1 MLNIKFSF
9 MKLQLQILLFILNI
23 VFKFVNRLLED
34 KDNTLSDNAAK
45 SLSIISALLSSIVES
60 SPRLDSDNL
69 ATIDA
74 LSHDADKQLDMI
86 YNA

>member
-1 MLNIKFSF
+1 
-9 MKLQLQILLFILNI
+9 MKLQLQVFLFILNI

-45 SLSIISALLSSIVES
+45 SLSIISALLSSICES
-60 SPRLDSDNL
+60 APRMDSDNL
-69 ATIDA
+69 ASLASLDA
-74 LSHDADKQLDMI
+74 LSHHADKQLDMI

>member
-1 MLNIKFSF
+1 
-9 MKLQLQILLFILNI
+9 MKLQLQVLLFILNI

-60 SPRLDSDNL
+60 SSRFDSDNL
-69 ATIDA
+69 ASLDA
-74 LSHDADKQLDMI
+74 LSHHADKQLDMI
-86 YNA
+86 YNV

>member
-1 MLNIKFSF
+1 
-9 MKLQLQILLFILNI
+9 MKLQLQVLLFILNI
-23 VFKFVNRLLED
+23 VYKFVNRLLSD

-69 ATIDA
+69 ACLDA
-74 LSHDADKQLDMI
+74 LSHHADKQLDMI

>member
-1 MLNIKFSF
+1 
-9 MKLQLQILLFILNI
+9 MKLQLQVLLFIINI

-60 SPRLDSDNL
+60 SSRLDSNNL
-69 ATIDA
+69 ASIDS
-74 LSHDADKQLDMI
+74 LSHHADKQLDMI

>member
-1 MLNIKFSF
+1 
-9 MKLQLQILLFILNI
+9 MKLQLQVLLFILNI

-60 SPRLDSDNL
+60 SPRMDTDNL

-74 LSHDADKQLDMI
+74 LLHHADKQLDMI

>member
-1 MLNIKFSF
+1 
-9 MKLQLQILLFILNI
+9 MKLQLQVFLFILNI

-60 SPRLDSDNL
+60 SSRLDTANL
-69 ATIDA
+69 ASIDA
-74 LSHDADKQLDMI
+74 LSHHADKQLDMI

>member
-1 MLNIKFSF
+1 MLNIKILI
-9 MKLQLQILLFILNI
+9 MKLQLQVLLFILNI

-60 SPRLDSDNL
+60 SSRMDTANL
-69 ATIDA
+69 ASIDA
-74 LSHDADKQLDMI
+74 LSHHADKQLDMI

>member
-1 MLNIKFSF
+1 
-9 MKLQLQILLFILNI
+9 MKLQLQVLLFILNI

-34 KDNTLSDNAAK
+34 KDNTLSENAAK

-60 SPRLDSDNL
+60 SSGLDTDNL

-74 LSHDADKQLDMI
+74 LSHHADKQLDMI

>member
-1 MLNIKFSF
+1 
-9 MKLQLQILLFILNI
+9 MKLQLQILLFIVNI

-34 KDNTLSDNAAK
+34 KDNILSDNAVK

-60 SPRLDSDNL
+60 SPRLDSGNL
-69 ATIDA
+69 ASLDA
-74 LSHDADKQLDMI
+74 LSHHVDKQLDMI

>member
-1 MLNIKFSF
+1 
-9 MKLQLQILLFILNI
+9 MKLQLQVLLFVLNI

-45 SLSIISALLSSIVES
+45 SLSIISALLSSIVENS
-60 SPRLDSDNL
+60 ARFDAGNL
-69 ATIDA
+69 ASIDA
-74 LSHDADKQLDMI
+74 LSHHADEQLDMI

>member
-1 MLNIKFSF
+1 
-9 MKLQLQILLFILNI
+9 MKLQLQVLLFILNI
-23 VFKFVNRLLED
+23 VFKFVNRLLAD

-69 ATIDA
+69 ASLASLDA
-74 LSHDADKQLDMI
+74 LSHHADKQLDMI

>member
-1 MLNIKFSF
+1 
-9 MKLQLQILLFILNI
+9 MKLQLQVLLFILNI

-45 SLSIISALLSSIVES
+45 SLSIISALLSSICES
-60 SPRLDSDNL
+60 SSRLDSGNL
-69 ATIDA
+69 ASIDA
-74 LSHDADKQLDMI
+74 LSHHADKQLDMI

>member
-1 MLNIKFSF
+1 
-9 MKLQLQILLFILNI
+9 MKLQLQVLLFIFNI

-60 SPRLDSDNL
+60 SSRLDTAKL
-69 ATIDA
+69 ASIDA
-74 LSHDADKQLDMI
+74 LSHHADKQLDMI

>member
-1 MLNIKFSF
+1 
-9 MKLQLQILLFILNI
+9 MKLQLQVLLFILNI

-60 SPRLDSDNL
+60 SPRLDIDNL
-69 ATIDA
+69 ASLDA
-74 LSHDADKQLDMI
+74 LSHHADKQLDMI